1 VPLGCAPEPWA
12 LAAPPASAA
21 ARMAALGVG
30 RWGGVRTAHGRKAHE
45 SFETAGPLGRLKVRT
60 RYLMSHILSA
70 RLSNLLSITVI
81 SEIRYY

>member
-1 VPLGCAPEPWA
+1 MQGVGVPLGCAPEPWA

-45 SFETAGPLGRLKVRT
+45 SFETAFGWGDCFRERRRDRFRDSKQRLR
-60 RYLMSHILSA
+60 
-70 RLSNLLSITVI
+70 
-81 SEIRYY
+81 

>member
-1 VPLGCAPEPWA
+1 MQGVGVPLGCAPEPWA

-45 SFETAGPLGRLKVRT
+45 SFETAFGWGDC
-60 RYLMSHILSA
+60 
-70 RLSNLLSITVI
+70 LLQSK
-81 SEIRYY
+81 S

>member
-1 VPLGCAPEPWA
+1 MQGVGVPLGCAPEPWA

-45 SFETAGPLGRLKVRT
+45 SFETA
-60 RYLMSHILSA
+60 
-70 RLSNLLSITVI
+70 
-81 SEIRYY
+81 

>member
-1 VPLGCAPEPWA
+1 MQGVGVPLGCAPEPWA

-45 SFETAGPLGRLKVRT
+45 SFETAGPLGRLKA
-60 RYLMSHILSA
+60 LSQSA
-70 RLSNLLSITVI
+70 PFRLLRAL
-81 SEIRYY
+81 